1 MKPATKPTTKRAAPK
16 KKAPPQEGRK
26 KGGLSPQM
34 EAFATE
40 IAKGKSQAEAYRSAY
55 PASVKWKAE
64 AVYVEAHKLMANP
77 KVYLR
82 VEELQ
87 AIAAKANEV
96 GVTEVLAGYLDVLRA
111 DPRKLIAY
119 HRGACRYC
127 YGDGHRYQHTPAE
140 FEREQKEHLV
150 KLAIDPLLGEFD
162 PKGGIGF
169 DPRKPPHQECPE
181 CHGDGEGRPIVG
193 DTRGFSR
200 EELALYAGVKVKK
213 DGIEVVMADRMAA
226 LAQVARHVGFF
237 EKDNEIKVSGEIV
250 PAELQR
256 IYEAR
261 LASAREKSA
270 DAAQRVARM
279 FGDEVAD
286 GEAAGGGGG

>member
-1 MKPATKPTTKRAAPK
+1 MPS
-16 KKAPPQEGRK
+16 KKAPGPQPAKKK

-34 EAFATE
+34 ETFATE
-40 IAKGKSQAEAYRSAY
+40 LAKGSSQAEAYRVAY
-55 PASVKWKAE
+55 PKSRNWTPKTVINRASELA
-64 AVYVEAHKLMANP
+64 AHGGVLG
-77 KVYLR
+77 R
-82 VEELQ
+82 VEELR

-127 YGDGHRYQHTPAE
+127 YGDGHNYHFTPAE
-140 FEREQKEHLV
+140 FERAKKEHAV
-150 KLAIDPLLGEFD
+150 MRFVDPNVGEFD

-169 DPRKPPHQECPE
+169 DPRKTPHQECPE

-213 DGIEVVMADRMAA
+213 DGIEVCMADRMAA

-237 EKDNEIKVSGEIV
+237 ERDNEVKVSGEIV

-270 DAAQRVARM
+270 EAAQRVQRM
-279 FGDEVAD
+279 FGDE
-286 GEAAGGGGG
+286 AAGGEGG

>member
-34 EAFATE
+34 ETFATE
-40 IAKGKSQAEAYRSAY
+40 IAKGTSQAESYRIAY
-55 PASVKWKAE
+55 PKSRNWKSETVFKRASELARHGEV
-64 AVYVEAHKLMANP
+64 LG
-77 KVYLR
+77 R

-140 FEREQKEHLV
+140 FEREQAEHAV
-150 KLAIDPLLGEFD
+150 KQLIDPLLGEFD

-237 EKDNEIKVSGEIV
+237 EKDNEVKVGV
-250 PAELQR
+250 FD
-256 IYEAR
+256 
-261 LASAREKSA
+261 ASSLESKFRAGIEKSMERQ
-270 DAAQRVARM
+270 AAIVAERRK
-279 FGDEVAD
+279 ER
-286 GEAAGGGGG
+286 AGR

>member
-1 MKPATKPTTKRAAPK
+1 MASQRTKKVPPK
-16 KKAPPQEGRK
+16 AGSK
-26 KGGLSPQM
+26 KGSLSPQM
-34 EAFATE
+34 ETFATE
-40 IAKGKSQAEAYRSAY
+40 LAKGSSQAAAYRTAY
-55 PASVKWKAE
+55 PKSVKWRPETVHSE
-64 AVYVEAHKLMANP
+64 ASRLAGNP
-77 KVYLR
+77 KVSAR
-82 VEELQ
+82 VEELR

-96 GVTEVLAGYLDVLRA
+96 GVAEVLAGYLAVLRA

-127 YGDGHRYQHTPAE
+127 YGAGHKYHFTPAE
-140 FEREQKEHLV
+140 FEQAKKEHAV
-150 KLAIDPLLGEFD
+150 MRFVDPNVGEFD

-193 DTRGFSR
+193 DTRGFGR

-213 DGIEVVMADRMAA
+213 DGIEVCMADRMVA

-237 EKDNEIKVSGEIV
+237 EKDNEVKVSGEIV

-261 LASAREKSA
+261 LASASEKSA
-270 DAAQRVARM
+270 EAAQRVRRM
-279 FGDEVAD
+279 FGDQVAD
-286 GEAAGGGGG
+286 GEAAGGEGG